1 MVPTL
6 YGRQANRLSRSLLFG
21 SSCPGAS
28 APKHLNSVCLLC
40 CLSTVSTALHSY
52 SVLNNQIRVQ
62 VVNPQQ
68 QSSFNSRALFL
79 LLSCFLSVSLL
90 RHFVWLSQPNFL
102 PSACASLSLKSLW
115 RYIVK
120 PHGQLVLV
128 SSTPHNAY
136 TPSLST
142 CWSYRALQDP

>member
-1 MVPTL
+1 MGSGGSNTLWSSSKSVESKPAFRLLVPRRVRTQTPQFGL
-6 YGRQANRLSRSLLFG
+6 PTVLSFNSRS
-21 SSCPGAS
+21 
-28 APKHLNSVCLLC
+28 
-40 CLSTVSTALHSY
+40 Y
-52 SVLNNQIRVQ
+52 SILNNQIRVQ